1 MSSRSFAASS
11 AHQNL
16 VDWPASRGG
25 SRSPLWPSQEAVAVA
40 RRAGCLRLKRARGC
54 GLWYWLVLLVR
65 YGHRERP
72 GFGRCGEKN
81 VCWRLRPAQD

>member
-1 MSSRSFAASS
+1 M
-11 AHQNL
+11 
-16 VDWPASRGG
+16 
-25 SRSPLWPSQEAVAVA
+25 A